1 MWSSGG
7 DATTQARHA
16 WTLQICQVVGSK
28 TPKTPQVIRLLKKK
42 KAGQNFEEEDPSFQ
56 MKFPVTTFAKFS
68 KVFLKIFQIL
78 SSLTGPPTSQIEN
91 DGVNIAKKKRW
102 ISSIW
107 RPWGWCIKSKPSR
120 YIKRALK
127 QALYKGWCGDVY
139 NICLPDSVTDDFRTS
154 QSVLIEICNEKMQNT
169 VIWLLMNFPFSGDM
183 PFRNM
188 FQVSSEVVL
197 LNYFISDALCTI
209 KVPGKD
215 DQRACDLAEEMPL
228 LKPATVWPWHGG
240 GTALRTLK
248 LMTWV
253 SLSMQ

>member
-1 MWSSGG
+1 MLLPKP
-7 DATTQARHA
+7 ATLGPCRSVTGLAAR
-16 WTLQICQVVGSK
+16 LQK
-28 TPKTPQVIRLLKKK
+28 KPQGWGFWKKK
-42 KAGQNFEEEDPSFQ
+42 KLGRILRRKDPSFAWNFSSHYFCNNFLSFR
-56 MKFPVTTFAKFS
+56 KF
-68 KVFLKIFQIL
+68 FQIL
-78 SSLTGPPTSQIEN
+78 SSLTGPPASQIVQN
-91 DGVNIAKKKRW
+91 DGLVNIPKKKRW